1 MTADRA
7 ALVRLT
13 WTLAA
18 AEPARFAAHFH
29 ARLLALEPS
38 LGLLLVGADPGAR
51 ARALVEVLDVA
62 TRHLHRFAPAARDPR
77 PHPAD
82 SAVGRALLHA
92 LERTLGPERW
102 TAAARDARA
111 EALAAIL
118 GALRAPAPAAPAAA

>member
-18 AEPARFAAHFH
+18 AEPAHFAAHFH

-38 LGLLLVGADPGAR
+38 LGLLLVGADLAAR

-77 PHPAD
+77 PAD

-111 EALAAIL
+111 QALASIH
-118 GALRAPAPAAPAAA
+118 GALRAPVPAVPAAA